1 MNFETGYG
9 EVWAA
14 RRNPD
19 VRQAAGNMQ
28 PAEQQASDDDMS
40 FWDFL
45 DVVNPLQHIPFVNNV
60 YRELTGDTIKP
71 STQMAGGMLFGGP
84 FAMVGGAFNAMFEQT
99 GGSDM
104 ASTMLAALEGNT
116 AVEVETL
123 PPQEGPPQEGSPQ
136 EAAGSVMLAS
146 ADEATSTA
154 DETAAIPAVATAA
167 TETADGHVH
176 HALANTLGDS
186 GDAMAQQVLVAAA
199 DAYASEKSMDSFL
212 MLASGAA
219 ATPAVPGAA
228 PITAPR
234 TPAGTIQMAD
244 APIAEDVAEE
254 SEEAEGDSPALQL
267 ASLDSED
274 RPSRRQ
280 PRTIAAADANAIPL
294 DMDDVR
300 RYNRTMPLH
309 AGASSHKAEIKA
321 AEVAQAAARLAAA
334 KAEEA
339 RLQQASAGEADVA
352 TTVAPAV
359 ATTVHEKPAAPASV
373 NITDPFGRNI
383 SANNLADKMRQALE
397 KYQASNSLYRPGV

>member
-28 PAEQQASDDDMS
+28 PAAQQASDDDMS

-45 DVVNPLQHIPFVNNV
+45 DVVNPLQHIPFVNTV

-104 ASTMLAALEGNT
+104 ASTMLAALEGD
-116 AVEVETL
+116 AVVEVEAL
-123 PPQEGPPQEGSPQ
+123 PLQEGPPQ

-146 ADEATSTA
+146 ADEATATA
-154 DETAAIPAVATAA
+154 NETAAIPAVVAAA

-176 HALANTLGDS
+176 HALDNTLGDS

-219 ATPAVPGAA
+219 ATPAVPGVA
-228 PITAPR
+228 PMTAPR
-234 TPAGTIQMAD
+234 APAGTIQMAD
-244 APIAEDVAEE
+244 TPIAEDVAEE

-339 RLQQASAGEADVA
+339 KLQQASASEADVA

-359 ATTVHEKPAAPASV
+359 ATTVREPKPAAPASV

-397 KYQASNSLYRPGV
+397 KYQASNSLYRPGI

>member
-28 PAEQQASDDDMS
+28 PAAQQASDDDMS

-45 DVVNPLQHIPFVNNV
+45 DVVNPLQHIPFVNTV

-104 ASTMLAALEGNT
+104 ASTMLAALEGDT
-116 AVEVETL
+116 AVEVEAL
-123 PPQEGPPQEGSPQ
+123 PPQ

-146 ADEATSTA
+146 ADEATATTNEA
-154 DETAAIPAVATAA
+154 AAIPAVATAT

-186 GDAMAQQVLVAAA
+186 GDAMAEQVLVAAA

-219 ATPAVPGAA
+219 ATPTVPGAA
-228 PITAPR
+228 PMTAPR
-234 TPAGTIQMAD
+234 APAGTIQMAD
-244 APIAEDVAEE
+244 NPVAEE
-254 SEEAEGDSPALQL
+254 SEEVEGDSPALQL

-339 RLQQASAGEADVA
+339 KLQQASAGEADVA

-397 KYQASNSLYRPGV
+397 KYQASNSLYRPGI

>member
-45 DVVNPLQHIPFVNNV
+45 DVVNPLQHIPFVNTV

-104 ASTMLAALEGNT
+104 ASTMLAALDGDT

-123 PPQEGPPQEGSPQ
+123 PPQEGLPQEGSPQ
-136 EAAGSVMLAS
+136 ETAGSVMLAS
-146 ADEATSTA
+146 ADRTA
-154 DETAAIPAVATAA
+154 
-167 TETADGHVH
+167 ETADGHVH
-176 HALANTLGDS
+176 HALDNTLGDS

-219 ATPAVPGAA
+219 ATPAVPGVA
-228 PITAPR
+228 PMTAPR
-234 TPAGTIQMAD
+234 APAGTIQMAD
-244 APIAEDVAEE
+244 TPIAEDVAEE

-339 RLQQASAGEADVA
+339 KLQQASAGEGDVA
-352 TTVAPAV
+352 ANAAPAV
-359 ATTVHEKPAAPASV
+359 ATTVNTPKPAAPASV

-397 KYQASNSLYRPGV
+397 KYQASNSLYRPGI

>member
-28 PAEQQASDDDMS
+28 PAAQQASDDDMS

-45 DVVNPLQHIPFVNNV
+45 DVVNPLQHIPFVNTV

-104 ASTMLAALEGNT
+104 ASTMLAELEGDT
-116 AVEVETL
+116 AVQVEAL
-123 PPQEGPPQEGSPQ
+123 SPQEGPPQ

-146 ADEATSTA
+146 ADGT
-154 DETAAIPAVATAA
+154 

-219 ATPAVPGAA
+219 ATPTVPGAA
-228 PITAPR
+228 PMTAPR
-234 TPAGTIQMAD
+234 APAGTIQMAD
-244 APIAEDVAEE
+244 NPVAEE
-254 SEEAEGDSPALQL
+254 SEEVEGDSPALQL

-339 RLQQASAGEADVA
+339 KLQQASAGEADVA
-352 TTVAPAV
+352 TAVAPAV

-397 KYQASNSLYRPGV
+397 KYQASNSLYRPGI